1 LDNKARFVVEVCS
14 GELVVSNRK
23 RSELLAELFERG
35 YELSSKDEDETSEF
49 ESNEEDEEAD
59 MLDEDTQDA
68 ELAKGYEYLLGMK
81 SEYHFP

>member
-1 LDNKARFVVEVCS
+1 MEVCS
-14 GELVVSNRK
+14 GELVVGNRK

-68 ELAKGYEYLLGMK
+68 ELAKGYE
-81 SEYHFP
+81 